1 MPLKLLSPGG
11 GSVLLQANTTSLDYT
26 LTVPAVTANVVTTGD
41 SNTITSGMLSANS
54 VTSTQL
60 SSSSITAAKLS
71 SGMIVKSTSYCSG
84 YGSGARTQSSAQ
96 AWYTITIAGTSKDSN
111 YPASN
116 ANIRYFDKVRTD
128 THLRI
133 RSYFPIYIT
142 PGGTGVGFRVR
153 MVLSNVSATF
163 NDDNNYFTVGIL
175 STGQAERWGALGY
188 GGDNVGIVTT
198 YYDTQYSDNSSSVLS
213 YSGRLHYYFQGW
225 TWASSDTAFWI
236 DFDNTYPKYATWT
249 VEEYIP

>member
-26 LTVPAVTANVVTTGD
+26 LTVPAVTANVVTTAD

-84 YGSGARTQSSAQ
+84 YGSGARTTTTQVS
-96 AWYTITIAGTSKDSN
+96 WYTIAINGTSKDSN
-111 YPASN
+111 YPADN

-142 PGGTGVGFRVR
+142 PGNTGVGFRVR
-153 MVLSNVSATF
+153 MVLSGVSATYQ
-163 NDDNNYFTVGIL
+163 DGNNYFVVGLL
-175 STGQAERWGALGY
+175 STGQANGWGALGY
-188 GGDNVGIVTT
+188 GGDNVGIIAS
-198 YYDTQYSDNSSSVLS
+198 YYDTQYSTNSSSVLS
-213 YSGRLHYYFQGW
+213 YSGRLHYLFEGYNWQ
-225 TWASSDTAFWI
+225 SSDTAYWV
-236 DFDNTYPKYATWT
+236 DYSDAYPKYATWS